1 MNKSN
6 IWIIMRKIEDNK
18 IIINRSN
25 LDLTDFDNNKF
36 KINLNRVAFLFIL
49 IFATIILYST
59 RVIYLSSK
67 TYEKKNYVVNKINR
81 ADITDRNGNYVSKS
95 VFTTNVGIDPN
106 LVKDKKKLL
115 VKLQYTFPK
124 KDISKLKKKV
134 SGKKFFYIEKNVTPE
149 RFQKIKLLGEKS
161 IILESKITRIY
172 PDENLFSH
180 IVGQIDDNNNGIS
193 GIEKSF
199 DKSLKDGR
207 EQLALTVDRE
217 IQYIIRNELINAQKI
232 FKNVG
237 GAGILMNINN
247 GEILSLVSI
256 PDFNLNRREDIS
268 DNNLI
273 NRATKAVYEL
283 GSVFKSFTIA
293 AGLNY
298 GLISPKDMF
307 LNLEKKM
314 KCGGRI
320 ISEYDEDLSKNLSV
334 EDILVYSSNIGSVK
348 IGQII
353 GIDKMKEFLNQLG
366 MLNKIE
372 FDIEEVGSPLPFKWG
387 DCKLK
392 TVSYGHGITTTPIQ
406 LARGYAII
414 ANGGFQVN
422 PTLIKKDF
430 DKPKGQ
436 KILNNQVSSQINS
449 ILRKVVINGTA
460 SLSDVDG
467 YEVGGKTGTAQ
478 IVENGLYSN
487 KKINTFASIFPI
499 SNPKYVLVVLLEDT
513 KLSKDYVY
521 MYRNKTGSY
530 KGTPFNTAGWTSVE
544 IAGKIID
551 KIGPILA
558 TKY

>member
-1 MNKSN
+1 
-6 IWIIMRKIEDNK
+6 MRKIEDNK